1 MRSMTSDA
9 RLRCMDMAR
18 LFPSGFSARP
28 VDSVTAFIT
37 AASQFYYRCTVCGAG
52 RGPSLCLCT
61 TCWCG
66 PPARGMPNP
75 PAPGGP
81 NRPFVYRKHTTDCNH
96 LCPLRKSSSQI
107 SSDYLVPDQSVPFV
121 VICQGTLIHHGR
133 PLLLPC
139 MLVALRYR
147 RSQAPASEMQPH
159 PLQAVYH

>member
-1 MRSMTSDA
+1 MTSDA

-37 AASQFYYRCTVCGAG
+37 AASQFCYRCAVCGAG

-66 PPARGMPNP
+66 PPARGMPTRTRWAQP
-75 PAPGGP
+75 PFRVPE
-81 NRPFVYRKHTTDCNH
+81 NTTDCNH
-96 LCPLRKSSSQI
+96 LCPLRKSSPQI
-107 SSDYLVPDQSVPFV
+107 SSDYLVLDQSVSFV
-121 VICQGTLIHHGR
+121 VICQGTLTHHGR

-147 RSQAPASEMQPH
+147 RSQAPASEMQSH